1 MAGVVANIFL
11 AIGVTLLIVP
21 YLYTR
26 SIQFLLPQN
35 YYYPLVIND
44 VGILLWE
51 YRYQKHLQMESV
63 LFSSALIAIRSLLQE
78 ATGFES
84 PLQAIHF
91 KDITFV
97 VSIKEQIAGLLIL
110 DYSSK
115 YIEKQLEL
123 FTLRFYETFKKQI
136 VDSVWRLT
144 PEMIEK
150 TKHLMKSSMLVN

>member
-63 LFSSALIAIRSLLQE
+63 LFS
-78 ATGFES
+78 
-84 PLQAIHF
+84 P
-91 KDITFV
+91 FV
-97 VSIKEQIAGLLIL
+97 GVQVSETSTDGK
-110 DYSSK
+110 
-115 YIEKQLEL
+115 
-123 FTLRFYETFKKQI
+123 RFI
-136 VDSVWRLT
+136 
-144 PEMIEK
+144 
-150 TKHLMKSSMLVN
+150 